1 MAGKLIQVATE
12 TVTSA
17 VASVTLTGIDSDDVY
32 MVTIVGA
39 SPSNGSDEIRIRV
52 TKDVAGT
59 PTPQTTANYDWAD
72 KFLRASAAFIND
84 YGANGTYTRGT
95 GNIDNAFQ
103 GGNGIFYLYNFNNSS
118 EYSFITIE
126 SVTYGFSEGRGYQG
140 GTVYTVAEAHNGIH
154 FYPSTGNIDSGT
166 FTLYKVV

>member
-1 MAGKLIQVATE
+1 MAGQLIQVNTA
-12 TVTSA
+12 TVT
-17 VASVTLTGIDSDDVY
+17 VATPSVTLTGIDSDDVY
-32 MVTIVGA
+32 MVAIVGA

-59 PTPQTTANYDWAD
+59 PTPQTTANYDYAD

-140 GTVYTVAEAHNGIH
+140 GAVYTVAEVHNGIH